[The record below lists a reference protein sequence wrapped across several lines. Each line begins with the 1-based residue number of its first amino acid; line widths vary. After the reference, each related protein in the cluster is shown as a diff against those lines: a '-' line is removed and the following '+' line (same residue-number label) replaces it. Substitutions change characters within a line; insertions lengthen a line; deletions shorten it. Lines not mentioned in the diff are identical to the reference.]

1 MQIEEAKESS
11 RRKEIEIQEALRERE
26 QMRLEMER
34 MQRDLEGAYELKAQV
49 DQLRAEGVLDVDINN
64 RLVSS

>member
-1 MQIEEAKESS
+1 
-11 RRKEIEIQEALRERE
+11 
-26 QMRLEMER
+26 MRLEIER
-34 MQRDLEGAYELKAQV
+34 MQRDLEGAYEMKAQV

>member
-1 MQIEEAKESS
+1 MKDELA
-11 RRKEIEIQEALRERE
+11 
-26 QMRLEMER
+26 RL
-34 MQRDLEGAYELKAQV
+34 QSDLAGAYEMKAQV